1 MSPAAVDEVTPAM
14 HLWAVSAVGTGTVDA
29 RLDRLLEALREP
41 AFGLVYDPGRTGTAR
56 EVFETRRYNCLSLT
70 VLFVAL
76 ARDLGMDADY
86 LEVDR
91 ETSYTKDGSLVLVTS
106 HVTAGWGPPA
116 RRHVAEIG
124 VDPDTDHLVVRKV
137 DDARIEASWWT
148 NRCAELLRDG
158 DVEGALDAA
167 RMALELDD
175 RLGPA
180 WVNLG
185 VARRR
190 HGDQDGA
197 ERAYRRAIELEP
209 DQLSA
214 WRNLGMLLRLE
225 GRTDAAAELLSLAD
239 RPGRR
244 DPFTLLVLGDW
255 SLEAG
260 DVEGADRFFRRAWT
274 LAPNHPEILA
284 ARAEAALGAGEL
296 ERAWRWSRR
305 AQRADADNPRV
316 AAVLRQLEGS

>member
-1 MSPAAVDEVTPAM
+1 MSPAALDEVTPEM
-14 HLWAVSAVGTGTVDA
+14 HVWAASAAGTGPVDN
-29 RLDRLLEALREP
+29 RLDRLLDALRDP
-41 AFGLVYDPGRTGTAR
+41 SFGLVYDPSRTGTAR
-56 EVFETRRYNCLSLT
+56 EVYETRRYNCLSLT
-70 VLFVAL
+70 VLFVAM

-124 VDPDTDHLVVRKV
+124 VDPDTEHLVVRKV

-148 NRCAELLRDG
+148 NRSAELLR
-158 DVEGALDAA
+158 EGEVDDALVAA
-167 RMALELDD
+167 LTAVDLDD
-175 RLGPA
+175 RLSPA

-185 VARRR
+185 VARRQS
-190 HGDQDGA
+190 GDPDGA
-197 ERAYRRAIELEP
+197 ERAYRKAIELDP
-209 DQLSA
+209 DRLSA

-225 GRTDAAAELLSLAD
+225 GRPDAAAELLALAD

-255 SLEAG
+255 ELEAG
-260 DVEGADRFFRRAWT
+260 DVEGAERFFRRAWT
-274 LAPNHPEILA
+274 LAPDHPEILA
-284 ARAEAALGAGEL
+284 ARAEAALGAGEVA
-296 ERAWRWSRR
+296 RAWRWTRR

-316 AAVLRQLEGS
+316 AAVVRQLEGS